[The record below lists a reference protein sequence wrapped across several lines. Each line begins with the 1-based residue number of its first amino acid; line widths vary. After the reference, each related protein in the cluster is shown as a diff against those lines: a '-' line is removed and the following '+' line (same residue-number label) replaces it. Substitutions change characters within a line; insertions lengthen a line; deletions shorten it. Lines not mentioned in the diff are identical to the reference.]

1 LVRQVPNEFAQFYLT
16 APAPCPYLDGQYEK
30 KIFTHL
36 MGDEADQLNNMLTQ
50 AGFRRSQGI
59 AYRPA
64 CEDCSACVSVRILA
78 DAYKSSKNHK
88 RVLKRNADLLSKEV
102 PATGTNEQ
110 FSLLRTYLD
119 TRHADGGMA
128 EMTPLDYAAMVE
140 DTNVNTMLV
149 EYRLPLEP
157 GAYTSE
163 GRLIGLALTDQMDD
177 GLSMVYSF
185 FDPEFKDRSLG
196 TYLILDHIIRTQK
209 RAQPHLY
216 LGYWVDGCQKM
227 SYKARFQP
235 IEALGP
241 EGWQTLPPAAKTP
254 HK

>member
-1 LVRQVPNEFAQFYLT
+1 MVRQVPNEFPQFYLT
-16 APAPCPYLDGQYEK
+16 APAACPYLDGRYEK

-78 DAYKSSKNHK
+78 DAYKPSKNHK
-88 RVLKRNADLLSKEV
+88 RVLKRNADILSKEV

-157 GAYTSE
+157 GAFTKE
-163 GRLIGLALTDQMDD
+163 GRLIGLALTDQMED

-209 RAQPHLY
+209 RAQPYLY

-235 IEALGP
+235 IEALGL
-241 EGWQTLPPAAKTP
+241 EGWQILTSAAKTP
-254 HK
+254 LK

>member
-1 LVRQVPNEFAQFYLT
+1 MVRQVPNEFPQFYLT
-16 APAPCPYLDGQYEK
+16 APAPCPYLDGRYEK

-36 MGDEADQLNNMLTQ
+36 IGDEADQLNNMLTQ

-64 CEDCSACVSVRILA
+64 CEDCRACVSVRILT
-78 DAYKSSKNHK
+78 DAYKASKNHK

-157 GAYTSE
+157 SSLTNE
-163 GRLIGLALTDQMDD
+163 GRLIGLALTDQMED

-235 IEALGP
+235 IEGLGP
-241 EGWQTLPPAAKTP
+241 EGWKILPSTSKMPTK
-254 HK
+254 